1 MIFKKLHG
9 LKKYLFDLVK
19 LAETNK
25 LPKIL
30 MLSGKKG
37 QGKFTL
43 TNHLMCYIF
52 DKKNYDLKNLTI
64 NENNILI
71 KDIRENYYPN
81 IIYYS
86 CSDKNV
92 KIDDIRNLRLNLQKS
107 SINNQNRFIIFDD
120 VEHLNDNCVNAL
132 LKTIE
137 EPSDTNSFILINN
150 QYKELLDT
158 LKSRSIEIMVFLN
171 KEEKFDII
179 NKLISEYHIEE
190 KIDPKTSTLTP
201 GNYLK
206 YNKLILEEKIDINE
220 ELIFNIDKLLRLNK
234 LKKNIDYLNFAIYL
248 INQYYF
254 INFKNNANISFYNNN
269 RINIIRKLQESN
281 KLNLNQNNL
290 IQEIENYIQ

>member
-179 NKLISEYHIEE
+179 NKLISEYQIEE